1 MLGIALL
8 LGLVEGLT
16 EFLPVSSTGHLILV
30 GHWVGYTGEKADT
43 FEVFIQFGAILAV
56 LLVFFRRFLGLWP
69 RKNQTGF
76 AGWQALWLLFLATL
90 PAVILGKLF
99 HGTIKE
105 HLFNPLT
112 VSIGLALGGIFILV
126 VEKWQ
131 PKKRFDGVDSLNAR
145 AAFMIGCFQC
155 LALWPGM
162 SRASSTILGG
172 MILGLE
178 RKQAAEFSFL
188 AAVPLIFGATAYDL
202 YKSWHLLSVADLPFF
217 ATGFVMAF
225 FTAWAAIRFFLGYL
239 ASHTLSVFGWYRLGI
254 ALLAAWYFW

>member
-1 MLGIALL
+1 
-8 LGLVEGLT
+8 
-16 EFLPVSSTGHLILV
+16 
-30 GHWVGYTGEKADT
+30 
-43 FEVFIQFGAILAV
+43 
-56 LLVFFRRFLGLWP
+56 
-69 RKNQTGF
+69 
-76 AGWQALWLLFLATL
+76 
-90 PAVILGKLF
+90 
-99 HGTIKE
+99 
-105 HLFNPLT
+105 
-112 VSIGLALGGIFILV
+112 
-126 VEKWQ
+126 
-131 PKKRFDGVDSLNAR
+131 
-145 AAFMIGCFQC
+145 
-155 LALWPGM
+155 
-162 SRASSTILGG
+162 

>member
-1 MLGIALL
+1 MLGIAFL

-56 LLVFFRRFLGLWP
+56 LLVFYRRFLGLWP
-69 RKNQTGF
+69 RPGQTGF
-76 AGWQALWLLFLATL
+76 RGWRALWLLFLATL
-90 PAVILGKLF
+90 PAVVLGKLF

-112 VSIGLALGGIFILV
+112 VCGGLALGGLFILA
-126 VEKWQ
+126 VERWQ
-131 PKKRFDGVDSLNAR
+131 PKRRFADIDALDAR
-145 AAFMIGCFQC
+145 SAFAIGCFQC

-172 MILGLE
+172 ILMGLD

-188 AAVPLIFGATAYDL
+188 AAVPVIFGATIYDL
-202 YKSWHLLSVADLPFF
+202 YKSWHLLSASDLPFF
-217 ATGFVMAF
+217 ATGFVVAF

-239 ASHTLSVFGWYRLGI
+239 ASHTLSVFGWYRLGL
-254 ALLAAWYFW
+254 AALAAWYFW